1 MTVDTTTL
9 NLGAALLAGLAAS
22 GHCAAMCGG
31 IAGALAMRDRDAGTG
46 ARLANVLAYNLSRV
60 ASYAAAG
67 AIAGLVGGALLR
79 AINVGALSLA
89 FRVLSGL
96 IMLAA
101 AGRLLFGWRLLDPLE
116 AAGSGLWRRVAPLAG
131 RQSGAGGV
139 RGAIGLGLAWGW
151 LPCGMTYSMLL
162 LAATTASAP
171 LGAGVMVAFGT
182 GTLPSMVTA
191 GVAFD
196 RVARL
201 LSTHVSL
208 KRVAGV
214 LLLLFGLWTAGVAI
228 HHAMSGAAGHAHHAP
243 ANAPAGHEHHQE

>member
-1 MTVDTTTL
+1 MDTTTL

-31 IAGALAMRDRDAGTG
+31 IVGALAMRDREAGTG
-46 ARLANVLAYNLSRV
+46 ARLANVIAYNLSRIV
-60 ASYAAAG
+60 SYGVAG
-67 AIAGLVGGALLR
+67 AIAGLLGGALLR
-79 AINVGALSLA
+79 AIDVRALSLS

-96 IMLAA
+96 IMVAA
-101 AGRLLFGWRLLDPLE
+101 AGRLLLGWRLLDPLE
-116 AAGSGLWRRVAPLAG
+116 AAGSRLWRRVAPLAG
-131 RQSGAGGV
+131 SRRNAGGV

-171 LGAGVMVAFGT
+171 VGAAVMLAFGA

-201 LSTHVSL
+201 LSTRLSL
-208 KRVAGV
+208 KRAAGT
-214 LLLLFGLWTAGVAI
+214 LLLLFGLWTAGYAI
-228 HHAMSGAAGHAHHAP
+228 HQATSGAAAHEHHTP
-243 ANAPAGHEHHQE
+243 ADATAGHEHHHQQ

>member
-1 MTVDTTTL
+1 MEPTTL
-9 NLGAALLAGLAAS
+9 NLGAALVAGIAAS

-31 IAGALAMRDRDAGTG
+31 IAGALAMRDREAGG
-46 ARLANVLAYNLSRV
+46 GKRLANVLAYNLSRV
-60 ASYAAAG
+60 TSYSAAG
-67 AIAGLVGGALLR
+67 AIAGLLGGALLR
-79 AINVGALSLA
+79 AIDVGALSLA

-116 AAGSGLWRRVAPLAG
+116 AAGSGLWRRIAPMAG
-131 RQSGAGGV
+131 RQRGTGGV
-139 RGAIGLGLAWGW
+139 RGAIALGIAWGW

-171 LGAGVMVAFGT
+171 LGAAVMLAFGV
-182 GTLPSMVTA
+182 GTLPSMMTA

-201 LSTHVSL
+201 LSTNLSL
-208 KRVAGV
+208 KRVAGT
-214 LLLLFGLWTAGVAI
+214 LLLLFGLWTAGFAI
-228 HHAMSGAAGHAHHAP
+228 YHAMGGAAHHAHHMP
-243 ANAPAGHEHHQE
+243 ADAPAGHEHHHQE